1 MVDLIGYVAGFLAMV
16 TFIPQI
22 IKTLRT
28 KKADDISL
36 WMLVITLLANIFY
49 EIYAI
54 LLSLT
59 PVIIMI
65 GIMSVIVIA
74 QIVLTL
80 KYKSKKNA

>member
-1 MVDLIGYVAGFLAMV
+1 MVDLIGYMAGFLAMV